1 MLQILITLIINYV
14 VHNMYVAQLMGNEY
28 EAQPYLKSCLKV
40 PLKLAISP
48 KISDTIEISYFIKGK
63 MQI

>member
-1 MLQILITLIINYV
+1 
-14 VHNMYVAQLMGNEY
+14 MYVAQLMGNEY

-40 PLKLAISP
+40 PIKLAISP